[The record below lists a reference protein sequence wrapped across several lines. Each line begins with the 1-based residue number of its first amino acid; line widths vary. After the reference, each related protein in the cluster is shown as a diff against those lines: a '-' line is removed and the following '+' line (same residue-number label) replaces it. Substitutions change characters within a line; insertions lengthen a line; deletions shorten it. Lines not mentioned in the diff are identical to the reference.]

1 MIMTETKSLV
11 YQYPNGKQFRFPD
24 FVLNSGE
31 KALISGKSG
40 SGKTTLLHLLA
51 GILRPSSGEII
62 IEQQALHSLGESG
75 LDRFRNQNTGLI
87 FQQHLFL
94 KSLTM
99 SENLAIARSLAGKEQ
114 DNDWKQKLMQALSIE
129 QLQTKKPEQ
138 LSQGELQ
145 RFSLARALIN
155 RPALLLADEPT
166 SSLDDKNFEQM
177 IQLLHTLEKLSPFSM
192 LIATHDSRLKN
203 VYQSIVSL

>member
-1 MIMTETKSLV
+1 MTETKSLV
-11 YQYPNGKQFRFPD
+11 YQYPNGKLFRFPD

-62 IEQQALHSLGESG
+62 IEHQALHSLGESG
-75 LDRFRNQNTGLI
+75 LDRFRSQNTGLI

-145 RFSLARALIN
+145 RFSMARALIN

-166 SSLDDKNFEQM
+166 SSLDDENFEQM

-192 LIATHDSRLKN
+192 LIATHDNRLKN